1 MGSDSSPEQIREEG
15 LSHAL
20 VGLLRGLS
28 SVFWGLPLILL
39 TEAQSD
45 FYNKGRWIA
54 LLAPWVANGLVLN
67 GLLHLQGFHQQERIW
82 RRALERTLLLGII
95 HVGLTPFLFFWQDYP
110 REPFFAMSVRLL
122 FFCGML
128 YLYQLNHLIRR
139 LACMIPD
146 ETLRQDTELFAGLNR
161 RILSLLMTL
170 VLVYW
175 LVGYLASLP
184 GSLFL
189 LIRMIDHL
197 LPIVVIMLVVMPVA
211 MTMTMV
217 WKLKESVLN
226 MIRLKASGSS
236 D

>member
-1 MGSDSSPEQIREEG
+1 
-15 LSHAL
+15 
-20 VGLLRGLS
+20 
-28 SVFWGLPLILL
+28 
-39 TEAQSD
+39 
-45 FYNKGRWIA
+45 
-54 LLAPWVANGLVLN
+54 
-67 GLLHLQGFHQQERIW
+67 
-82 RRALERTLLLGII
+82 
-95 HVGLTPFLFFWQDYP
+95 
-110 REPFFAMSVRLL
+110 
-122 FFCGML
+122 
-128 YLYQLNHLIRR
+128 
-139 LACMIPD
+139 
-146 ETLRQDTELFAGLNR
+146 
-161 RILSLLMTL
+161 MTL
-170 VLVYW
+170 VLAYW